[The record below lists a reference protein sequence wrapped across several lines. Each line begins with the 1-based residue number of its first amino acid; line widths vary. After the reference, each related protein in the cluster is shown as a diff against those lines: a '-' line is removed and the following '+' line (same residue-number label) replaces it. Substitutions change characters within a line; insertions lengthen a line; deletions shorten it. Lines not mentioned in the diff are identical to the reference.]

1 MGDFIQNTAVKSA
14 TRTLAQPIEDVATF
28 TSIVNAVIATNP
40 FACVSY
46 ISGGVTHA
54 PVEKTKEAYVVKINF
69 QDNEAKVVGSNSEK
83 FNTVAGFNAGASALL
98 ADTAL
103 ATAHG
108 GIPARDSATETY
120 SATLKCHDPNGEIY
134 QITLSRDK
142 VNLTSYEDDAIR
154 TKVETW
160 ADTVPELA

>member
-28 TSIVNAVIATNP
+28 TSIVNAILSNNP

-98 ADTAL
+98 ADTTL

-108 GIPARDSATETY
+108 GIPTHDSDTETY
-120 SATLKCHDPNGEIY
+120 AATLKCHDPNGEIY

>member
-1 MGDFIQNTAVKSA
+1 MGDFVQNSAVKTSV
-14 TRTLAQPIEDVATF
+14 RTLAAPIGDVATF
-28 TSIVNAVIATNP
+28 ANIVNTVVSTNP
-40 FACVSY
+40 FACASY
-46 ISGGVTHA
+46 ISAGVTHA

-69 QDNEAKVVGSNSEK
+69 QDNDAKVVGSLSDK
-83 FNTVAGFNAGASALL
+83 YDTVAGFNAGAAALL

-108 GIPARDSATETY
+108 GIPARDSDTETY
-120 SATLKCHDPNGEIY
+120 SATIKCHDPNGEIY
-134 QITLSRDK
+134 MIIFGRDK
-142 VNLTSYEDDAIR
+142 VSLTSYEDDAIK